1 MTHREDPENM
11 TPEAVEDLLQRTM
24 NRSLNMP
31 YGSYDWPDEAAQ
43 DVVVYTRLS
52 NSSNPLPS
60 TH

>member
-1 MTHREDPENM
+1 MTNQKDTEIM

-24 NRSLNMP
+24 NRSLNVP
-31 YGSYDWPDEAAQ
+31 YGTYDWPDETAQ

>member
-1 MTHREDPENM
+1 MTRREDTESM
-11 TPEAVEDLLQRTM
+11 TPEVVEDLLQRTM
-24 NRSLNMP
+24 NRSLNVP
-31 YGSYDWPDEAAQ
+31 YGTYDWPDEATP